1 MMGIAVF
8 LALCLVCGIA
18 LLRWGERWG
27 STVEERAREM
37 PGDQY
42 LAGGLP
48 VRVGMTRA
56 ISIAAPP
63 ECVWPWI
70 AQLGR
75 GAGWYSID
83 RLDNGRKVSAWHIVS
98 WIPKPRLGDAT
109 AIGYLRH
116 LDAGRALAWWVDGVR
131 FLGSRARMVAS
142 FGLEPEGQGTR
153 LVIRMSADAA
163 GPAAHIAM
171 LVFRVVDSIMARR
184 QLLGIRNRVEYC
196 QAAHGNPR
204 DLETGARD
212 QYQFYQVLYA
222 TGESAGVAGKE
233 DGARWRQSAIEDG
246 ILQAGTTTSDSAD
259 DSRAV

>member
-1 MMGIAVF
+1 MMWIAVL

-48 VRVGMTRA
+48 VRVAMTRA

-63 ECVWPWI
+63 DCVWPWI

-83 RLDNGRKVSAWHIVS
+83 WLDNGGKVSAWHIVS
-98 WIPKPRLGDAT
+98 WIPEPQLGDAT

-116 LDAGRALAWWVDGVR
+116 IDAGRALAWWVDGVP
-131 FLGSRARMVAS
+131 FLGSRARLVAS
-142 FGLEPEGQGTR
+142 FELEPEGQGTR
-153 LVIRMSADAA
+153 LMSRMSADAV
-163 GPAAHIAM
+163 GPSARLAM

-196 QAAHGNPR
+196 QAAHANPR

-212 QYQFYQVLYA
+212 QYQLYQVLYA

-233 DGARWRQSAIEDG
+233 DGARWRQSAIDDG
-246 ILQAGTTTSDSAD
+246 IIQGGSTMSNRVD
-259 DSRAV
+259 DSRVV